1 MKNVILSRS
10 VLLLTAMG
18 SVGLSGCKDENK
30 FVPPPPPKVTVAQ
43 PLQQEVVIYSEFT
56 GRTEAVAL
64 VEVRARV
71 RGFLKSIEF
80 EEGARIEAGA
90 LLYTLEPEE
99 YEASLQAAQ
108 AQKAGAEAELQETQT
123 NFEHIERL
131 HEQGNAASMEFV
143 EAQAEYE
150 GAKASLLAAEAAV
163 AQAELDLAYTR
174 IAAPIGGRVNRSAVD
189 TGNLVGQG
197 EPTLLTTI
205 VSWEPIHVYFT
216 ISEREVLDFRRR
228 RIGAKEE
235 PADIEARLTL
245 ADGTAYPLPGRIDY
259 ADNRVD
265 PQTGTIRVRAVF
277 ENPDRLL
284 VPGIFARVRI
294 PRKKSQAT
302 LVPEVALQR
311 DLGGYFVLT
320 VNDKGVVARR
330 DVTVGANVG
339 EYKVIASGLD
349 GGERIV
355 IRGLQRARPGVH
367 VDAESTVLPSV
378 EQPGHSASPDATTT
392 QSSSENQ

>member
-1 MKNVILSRS
+1 M
-10 VLLLTAMG
+10 TA
-18 SVGLSGCKDENK
+18 
-30 FVPPPPPKVTVAQ
+30 PT
-43 PLQQEVVIYSEFT
+43 
-56 GRTEAVAL
+56 
-64 VEVRARV
+64 
-71 RGFLKSIEF
+71 
-80 EEGARIEAGA
+80 
-90 LLYTLEPEE
+90 
-99 YEASLQAAQ
+99 
-108 AQKAGAEAELQETQT
+108 
-123 NFEHIERL
+123 
-131 HEQGNAASMEFV
+131 EFV
-143 EAQAEYE
+143 EAQAAYE
-150 GAKASLLAAEAAV
+150 GAKASLLATEAAV

-228 RIGAKEE
+228 RIGAKEK

-367 VDAESTVLPSV
+367 VNAESTVLPFV
-378 EQPGHSASPDATTT
+378 EQPGHFASPDATTT